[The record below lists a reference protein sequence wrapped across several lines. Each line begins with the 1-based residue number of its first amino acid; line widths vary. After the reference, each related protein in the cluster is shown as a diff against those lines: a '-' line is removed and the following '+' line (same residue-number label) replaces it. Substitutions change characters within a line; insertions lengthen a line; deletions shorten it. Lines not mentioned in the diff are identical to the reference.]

1 MPQRLMVFYHLPH
14 RLPMYVR
21 AWRIARNLNYINE
34 REVAAQIRGMGEV
47 CLYCT
52 ANKVLPAFGNVL
64 RPFYGALGLSDS
76 PLSWQLHDFISGRCD
91 EEELMLVVRQFRVM
105 QPGRALAE
113 MAASEM
119 EEVENPFSEAEKEQV
134 IDLARELESRFE

>member
-1 MPQRLMVFYHLPH
+1 
-14 RLPMYVR
+14 
-21 AWRIARNLNYINE
+21 
-34 REVAAQIRGMGEV
+34 
-47 CLYCT
+47 
-52 ANKVLPAFGNVL
+52 
-64 RPFYGALGLSDS
+64 
-76 PLSWQLHDFISGRCD
+76 
-91 EEELMLVVRQFRVM
+91 MLVVRQFRVM